1 MIPEIGHLL
10 LIGALVVTFIGGC
23 LPFYEFFSKK
33 YYSQRDKL

>member
-10 LIGALVVTFIGGC
+10 LIGALAVTFIGGC

-33 YYSQRDKL
+33 LLFPKLS